1 MSRERRQMRVGGS
14 AKAGCGCLRN
24 EDKGR
29 GRRGMA
35 KVAAGA
41 VANSDDGKAA
51 KLKFSKTHNGT
62 EQRKQPSKRY
72 WGAGLCGGVR
82 QSGRRGI
89 A

>member
-1 MSRERRQMRVGGS
+1 MKGGE
-14 AKAGCGCLRN
+14 G
-24 EDKGR
+24 
-29 GRRGMA
+29 
-35 KVAAGA
+35 VAWQKWRLGA

-72 WGAGLCGGVR
+72 WGAGLCEGVR